1 MDGLPRSIFLSPSLV
16 LTSEVR
22 AFFAAENH
30 RHKEYNVNWLLWRE
44 FRLNRW
50 ILVTS
55 ATVILLCYAIAL
67 FVDGFIAT
75 EDNPDPDE
83 HAFAGFGVAFSALTV
98 ALLAGNAFAGELA
111 DRSVE
116 FLDYLPLERTH
127 LLASKLLLCFST
139 ITVLCMSDLLVL
151 AQTATNRQVGFRELV
166 SISSIAVLVFGVSWL
181 VSSFQSS
188 PALATVSGLMAA
200 IAFVGGVAAES
211 LTSVERG
218 ALLAVVFAIGIGCF
232 SIGTWHYL
240 RGPKL

>member
-1 MDGLPRSIFLSPSLV
+1 M
-16 LTSEVR
+16 
-22 AFFAAENH
+22 
-30 RHKEYNVNWLLWRE
+30 NWLLWRE

-55 ATVILLCYAIAL
+55 AAVILLCNAIAL
-67 FVDGFIAT
+67 LVGAFIAT
-75 EDNPDPDE
+75 EANPEPDE
-83 HAFAGFGVAFSALTV
+83 HAFAGFGVAFSALTI
-98 ALLAGNAFAGELA
+98 ALLAGNAFAGERA

-127 LLASKLLLCFST
+127 LLASKLLLCFGT
-139 ITVLCMSDLLVL
+139 IIVLCMSDLLVL
-151 AQTATNRQVGFRELV
+151 AQTATNRQVGFCELV

-181 VSSFQSS
+181 VSSLQSS
-188 PALATVSGLMAA
+188 PALATVSGLMAS

-218 ALLAVVFAIGIGCF
+218 TLLAVVFVIGIGCF

-240 RGPKL
+240 RGAKL